1 MGGPARR
8 ALLTAV
14 LLTGLLVLLV
24 VLVVSPPPAQS
35 PPCLFTPLR
44 SIADLAKAEGCPARD
59 SIYRVEVVGEP
70 IKARPNYTDGQTDLT
85 HNFDE
90 VTSSAIVSSP

>member
-8 ALLTAV
+8 ALLTA
-14 LLTGLLVLLV
+14 LLLAALLILLGA
-24 VLVVSPPPAQS
+24 LVVSPPAAPS

-44 SIADLAKAEGCPARD
+44 SIADLAKAGGCPARD

-70 IKARPNYTDGQTDLT
+70 IKAWPNYSDGKTELT
-85 HNFDE
+85 HN
-90 VTSSAIVSSP
+90 